1 MSKYINADL
10 LRKEIEKNKNM
21 IDGLFTEGDDSVYD
35 GEDDAYNRV
44 LRIIDSL
51 QQEQPCEDLDAFR
64 REAAKDILC
73 AMIHHQNSTD
83 PIEVS
88 IAIDIAN
95 ELIRQLKGENENKTL
110 ETS

>member
-1 MSKYINADL
+1 MKAKVIKTGEVLEVYQTSTGWASDNL
-10 LRKEIEKNKNM
+10 N
-21 IDGLFTEGDDSVYD
+21 SVRFFN
-35 GEDDAYNRV
+35 E
-44 LRIIDSL
+44 S
-51 QQEQPCEDLDAFR
+51 DLDFDYCEWEAFR

-95 ELIRQLKGENENKTL
+95 ELIRQLKKGKK
-110 ETS
+110 

>member
-1 MSKYINADL
+1 MKAKVIKTGEVVEVHHVPTGWASGDL
-10 LRKEIEKNKNM
+10 NITRFFKE
-21 IDGLFTEGDDSVYD
+21 S
-35 GEDDAYNRV
+35 
-44 LRIIDSL
+44 
-51 QQEQPCEDLDAFR
+51 DLDFDYPEWEVFR

-83 PIEVS
+83 PVEVS

>member
-1 MSKYINADL
+1 MKAKVIKTGEVLEVYQTSTGWASGNL
-10 LRKEIEKNKNM
+10 NVTRFFKE
-21 IDGLFTEGDDSVYD
+21 S
-35 GEDDAYNRV
+35 
-44 LRIIDSL
+44 
-51 QQEQPCEDLDAFR
+51 DLDFDYCEWEAFR

-95 ELIRQLKGENENKTL
+95 ELIRQLKGERNENKTL